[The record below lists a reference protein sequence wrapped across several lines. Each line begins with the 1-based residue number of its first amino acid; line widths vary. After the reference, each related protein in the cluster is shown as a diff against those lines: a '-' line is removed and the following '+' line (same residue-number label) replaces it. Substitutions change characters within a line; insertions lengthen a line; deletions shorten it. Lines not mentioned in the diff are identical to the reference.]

1 MFRGPVGSSNAD
13 QAYKEVL
20 KTQAQHTEQQVM
32 RWLSDAL
39 LARYMHNVQSDVY
52 DKDRKLK
59 EDGKK
64 NQDDLAYGVMK
75 DALVEEIRKAISDA
89 RKDQQA
95 KEEFAKFTMKQS
107 TLVDAMDQS
116 QRYIHSLC
124 GSEIN

>member
-13 QAYKEVL
+13 KAYKEVL

-107 TLVDAMDQS
+107 TFVDPMDQS
-116 QRYIHSLC
+116 QRYILC
-124 GSEIN
+124 VAQNTN